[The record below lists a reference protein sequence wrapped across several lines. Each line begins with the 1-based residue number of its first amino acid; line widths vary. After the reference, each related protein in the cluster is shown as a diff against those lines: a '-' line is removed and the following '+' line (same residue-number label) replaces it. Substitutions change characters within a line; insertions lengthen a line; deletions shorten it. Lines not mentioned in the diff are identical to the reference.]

1 MSIDKS
7 LITKGKLTR
16 HRNVLTRTERI
27 KVLTNENLWKD
38 GRSVFGLPKVKTL
51 KVRKKAKVEKEK
63 TEETEASTGVLGSES
78 VSTKTTSL
86 LVISAEISASIVPS
100 PVPPIFVWLIDIDP
114 GSLEKLVTNKIYISP
129 VWALS
134 IVRFSVEIKE

>member
-16 HRNVLTRTERI
+16 HRNVLTRPERI

-63 TEETEASTGVLGSES
+63 TEEATVSTGDEKKE
-78 VSTKTTSL
+78 KT
-86 LVISAEISASIVPS
+86 P
-100 PVPPIFVWLIDIDP
+100 
-114 GSLEKLVTNKIYISP
+114 
-129 VWALS
+129 
-134 IVRFSVEIKE
+134 

>member
-16 HRNVLTRTERI
+16 HRNVLTRPERI
-27 KVLTNENLWKD
+27 KVMTNENLWKD

-63 TEETEASTGVLGSES
+63 TEEATVSTGDEKKE
-78 VSTKTTSL
+78 KT
-86 LVISAEISASIVPS
+86 P
-100 PVPPIFVWLIDIDP
+100 
-114 GSLEKLVTNKIYISP
+114 
-129 VWALS
+129 
-134 IVRFSVEIKE
+134 

>member
-16 HRNVLTRTERI
+16 HRNVLTRAERI
-27 KVLTNENLWKD
+27 EVLTNEDLWKD

-63 TEETEASTGVLGSES
+63 TEEAAAPTGEEKKE
-78 VSTKTTSL
+78 KT
-86 LVISAEISASIVPS
+86 P
-100 PVPPIFVWLIDIDP
+100 
-114 GSLEKLVTNKIYISP
+114 
-129 VWALS
+129 
-134 IVRFSVEIKE
+134 

>member
-1 MSIDKS
+1 VSIDKS

-16 HRNVLTRTERI
+16 HRNVLTKPERI

-63 TEETEASTGVLGSES
+63 TEEATVSTGDEKKE
-78 VSTKTTSL
+78 KT
-86 LVISAEISASIVPS
+86 P
-100 PVPPIFVWLIDIDP
+100 
-114 GSLEKLVTNKIYISP
+114 
-129 VWALS
+129 
-134 IVRFSVEIKE
+134 

>member
-1 MSIDKS
+1 MGIDKS

-51 KVRKKAKVEKEK
+51 KVRKKAKAEKEK
-63 TEETEASTGVLGSES
+63 TEEEATAPTGEEKKE
-78 VSTKTTSL
+78 KT
-86 LVISAEISASIVPS
+86 P
-100 PVPPIFVWLIDIDP
+100 
-114 GSLEKLVTNKIYISP
+114 
-129 VWALS
+129 
-134 IVRFSVEIKE
+134 